1 MMLATQYS
9 QYLLEIY
16 EKNIYSFSQIVEQKT
31 TFTTYSENDSMEEH
45 IRDFKSNMEGILL
58 TDNKTYI
65 DIKSPRE
72 YFRTTLVSSH
82 RNINRP

>member
-9 QYLLEIY
+9 QYLLGLY
-16 EKNIYSFSQIVEQKT
+16 EKNISSFSESVERKT

-45 IRDFKSNMEGILL
+45 IRDFKSNMKGVLL
-58 TDNKTYI
+58 TDNKTYV
-65 DIKSPRE
+65 DVKSPRE